1 MAILNYIELL
11 QNKNKDRQHC
21 FYIPAY
27 TKYKKLSCNMTFL
40 LLKTSICETLITTQ
54 YTKEII

>member
-27 TKYKKLSCNMTFL
+27 TKYKKVKLQYDFFV
-40 LLKTSICETLITTQ
+40 LKNIHL
-54 YTKEII
+54 